1 LNLILF
7 KRLVV
12 AAALLASLVLV
23 AIWLLMFS
31 GPFSEPRGILL
42 ARVLSDHLGQEISI
56 EGGLDVSLD
65 TGVHVVAYDL
75 LVLGSIVAGMG
86 QTKIARLGLV
96 IDWQGL
102 RRKNLRLSDVHLDG
116 VRIEKRTASN
126 DKARPAKTVSRTGGS
141 LAAGLTDL
149 QDLITDHRID
159 ISDFA
164 FHYGSASNGLDLEI
178 DLSSVVIAQH
188 HSGVPWTLQGKG
200 KLNGQALTVSGSHQ
214 ADQHFELSAATDQ
227 IKAEID
233 GTAEPGGM
241 ESGYTAAI
249 SADVDD
255 LPQLLDILKLQQSIS
270 GNGKASATYKS
281 SNGKQSLD
289 DLKAHLSLDS
299 GESIDL
305 TGQLETIHDLNNA
318 NLAVKISLYPPDAL
332 PAPAKLRRDLKL
344 TGFDLELTAQP
355 DGLPLRKMKI
365 RTNGFVLNTHGK
377 GPPPVT
383 VSQIRITPDGLLDLG
398 RMELRIGPPGNYFA
412 ILDGTIG
419 DALRLRGID
428 FQATLAVPMNA
439 LLKPKPGPNADL
451 TGKIVGGFHLA
462 GDSTTLA
469 LSDLTVKSQGTD
481 LVQLDVTAA
490 SGNVLTLSDIS
501 LDISADVRSGAKLL
515 SALNLSAVP
524 TGDIKFDAKLSST
537 GTKWQSHS
545 RFSVAQSTMD
555 MSLTA
560 DTGQAGS
567 RLDGQVASPLI
578 QLKDVRHVVAAV
590 REIGLL
596 GQGNDTS
603 SGVFSDVTMEPV
615 ATQVFQSGTNMDVQI
630 DLKKLEGVA
639 GTSHIKTEFTLK
651 QSEARLGPVKFDYD
665 GGRFDVTGSV
675 DVAKHPEIITVKG
688 SADGWNL
695 STILQE
701 LNFKKH
707 GSGILNAAI
716 NLSGAHRSVSEFAR
730 TASGDIL
737 ISMQDGRIQ
746 TRLLD
751 LAGLGV
757 LPWLFSD
764 AHGKVAPIACLRGP
778 LRFDDGKI
786 NVREAALETDK
797 VQVVANG
804 FVDLRNQT
812 IDVTGE
818 PRPIGKPLS
827 RSPWPFVVSGSL
839 KHPKLRL
846 NSGAHRQRRSDG
858 ASTMPAQRKPCVPD
872 ILQLR

>member
-1 LNLILF
+1 MKLILF

-12 AAALLASLVLV
+12 AGALLASLVLV
-23 AIWLLMFS
+23 AIWLLIFS
-31 GPFSEPRGILL
+31 GLFSEPRGILM
-42 ARVLSDHLGQEISI
+42 ARVLSDRLGQEISI
-56 EGGLDVSLD
+56 EGGLDISLD

-75 LVLGSIVAGMG
+75 LVPGSTLAGTG
-86 QTKIARLGLV
+86 QAKVARLGLV

-126 DKARPAKTVSRTGGS
+126 DKARPSGTDARTEGS
-141 LAAGLTDL
+141 LAAGLADL
-149 QDLITDHRID
+149 RDLITDHRID

-178 DLSSVVIAQH
+178 DLSSVVIVQR
-188 HSGVPWTLQGKG
+188 HSDAPWTLQGKG
-200 KLNGQALTVSGSHQ
+200 KLNGQGLTVSGSHQ
-214 ADQHFELSAATDQ
+214 ADQHFDLSMATDQ
-227 IKAEID
+227 IKVEIA

-241 ESGYTAAI
+241 GSGYTAAI

-255 LPQLLDILKLQQSIS
+255 LAQLLGILKLQKSLS

-305 TGQLETIHDLNNA
+305 AGKLEEIQDLNNA
-318 NLAVKISLYPPDAL
+318 NLAVEISLYPPDAL

-365 RTNGFVLNTHGK
+365 RTNGFVLNTLGK

-383 VSQIRITPDGLLDLG
+383 VSHIRITPDGLLDLG
-398 RMELRIGPPGNYFA
+398 RVELRIGPPGNYFA
-412 ILDGTIG
+412 VLDGTIG

-428 FQATLAVPMNA
+428 FHASLDVPMNA
-439 LLKPKPGPNADL
+439 LLKPKPGPNAEL

-469 LSDLTVKSQGTD
+469 LSDLTAKTQDTD
-481 LVQLDVTAA
+481 LVQMDVTAA
-490 SGNVLTLSDIS
+490 SGNVLTFSDMS
-501 LDISADVRSGAKLL
+501 LDISADVPSGAKLL
-515 SALNLSAVP
+515 SALNLSAVQ

-537 GTKWQSHS
+537 GPKWQSHS
-545 RFSVAQSTMD
+545 RFSVAQSTLD
-555 MSLTA
+555 MSLIT
-560 DTGQAGS
+560 DTGQAGP

-578 QLKDVRHVVAAV
+578 RLKDVRQAIAAV
-590 REIGLL
+590 REIGLF
-596 GQGNDTS
+596 GQGNHTS

-615 ATQVFQSGTNMDVQI
+615 ATQVLQSGMSMDVQV
-630 DLKKLEGVA
+630 DLKKLQGEA

-651 QSEARLGPVKFDYD
+651 HTEARVGPVKFDYD

-675 DVAKHPEIITVKG
+675 DLAKHPEIITVKG

-695 STILQE
+695 DTILQE

-730 TASGDIL
+730 TASGDVL
-737 ISMQDGRIQ
+737 ISMQHGRIH

-764 AHGKVAPIACLRGP
+764 AHGKVAPIACLR
-778 LRFDDGKI
+778 
-786 NVREAALETDK
+786 A
-797 VQVVANG
+797 
-804 FVDLRNQT
+804 
-812 IDVTGE
+812 
-818 PRPIGKPLS
+818 
-827 RSPWPFVVSGSL
+827 
-839 KHPKLRL
+839 
-846 NSGAHRQRRSDG
+846 
-858 ASTMPAQRKPCVPD
+858 PCSAPTC
-872 ILQLR
+872 R